1 MIRLR
6 FVWQGLLRRWGSA
19 ALSISVGALAL
30 SALML
35 IMWAQSAVPE
45 AVKARIAETDM
56 VVGPKSSGLDLAL
69 CCALHLTPAAGLLDP
84 AEVDARLNE
93 ADIAHFIKTQVPIA
107 MGDNFKGRRILWTTP
122 DIIPFYNAELSEG
135 RKWSGALEVVA
146 GAEAARALNLNVGDH
161 LQSSHGLT
169 EDGDHHESTYVVTGI
184 LKPTGGIL
192 DHLLLADVSSIAAV
206 HNDGHGHDHAHAP
219 APLRVNAVLV
229 RFTSPIA
236 QASVPTLISRSD
248 TLTAASPRFE
258 LAKLMALIRPL
269 IDLGTVLATLIG
281 AVAALIL
288 MLTLVQGLNRRAREL
303 SLLRFLGMSRRD
315 LAWLSFAEAIII
327 THIAFIAGLGLT
339 VAGMVLTSQSL
350 SAYGLNVTNG
360 LPANLV
366 LTLYGFMWVI
376 SGLAVIAPVTR
387 LSLSRDDEGFRA

>member
-19 ALSISVGALAL
+19 ALSIGVGALAL

-45 AVKARIAETDM
+45 AVKARMGETDM

-84 AEVDARLNE
+84 AQVDKRLSE
-93 ADIAHFIKTQVPIA
+93 ADVGHFIKAQVPIA
-107 MGDNFKGRRILWTTP
+107 MGDNYKGRRILWTTP
-122 DIIPFYNAELSEG
+122 DIIGFYNAELSVG
-135 RKWSGALEVVA
+135 QQWSGALEVVA
-146 GAEAARALNLNVGDH
+146 GAEAARALNLNVGDR
-161 LQSSHGLT
+161 LQSSHGLSD
-169 EDGDHHESTYVVTGI
+169 DGDHHESRYVITGI
-184 LKPTGGIL
+184 LKPTGGTL
-192 DHLLLADVSSIAAV
+192 DHLLLADLSSIAAV
-206 HNDGHGHDHAHAP
+206 HDTEHGHVHTHAP
-219 APLRVNAVLV
+219 VPLRVNAVLV
-229 RFTSPIA
+229 RFTSPVA

-258 LAKLMALIRPL
+258 LAKLMALVRPA

-281 AVAALIL
+281 GVAALIL

-315 LAWLSFAEAIII
+315 LALLSFAEAIII
-327 THIAFIAGLGLT
+327 THIAFIVGLGLT
-339 VAGMVLTSQSL
+339 VMGMALTGHSL
-350 SAYGLNVTNG
+350 SAYGLSLTLG
-360 LPANLV
+360 LSANHV

-387 LSLSRDDEGFRA
+387 LTLSRDDEGLRA